1 MAEYNGLPLY
11 EANIDMNDEETG
23 MFVISLVD
31 YPATCSNF
39 LAFSKERLTY
49 EIQDEEQRK
58 VFGLV
63 MGANL
68 PIYRRNPDG
77 YEYFIVYSRETIAK
91 MAEKYFKMG
100 LNNNVDTMHDFEL
113 EEGITM
119 TQMYIKDSEKGVS
132 PKGFEEFEDGSLFA
146 EFHVENDEVWNGI
159 KEGTYRGFSLAGVFE
174 VSEPKVEDNKQSIKN
189 SIQMKLEKIKEALRK
204 LLVEFGTIA
213 TDKGTLVWDGEDE
226 IKEGDAVHSVDEN
239 GNDVP
244 VEDGDYTTEDK
255 RIISIE
261 GGKVVAIKETE
272 VEEPIEEEPKEE
284 ETPIETEEE
293 PKENEE
299 KEEEEGE
306 EPKEDEK
313 DAKIKELED
322 KIKELEAAIEEK
334 DAKIKELEG
343 KSAAKSA
350 EEEFKETKSNL
361 SPKAEAL
368 QKKGYRW

>member
-261 GGKVVAIKETE
+261 GGKVVAIKEAE

-299 KEEEEGE
+299 KEEEE

>member
-31 YPATCSNF
+31 YPATMSNF

-77 YEYFIVYSRETIAK
+77 YEYFIVYSKETIAK

-100 LNNNVDTMHDFEL
+100 LQNDVDTMHSFEL

-146 EFHVENDEVWNGI
+146 EFHVENDEVWKGI
-159 KEGTYRGFSLAGVFE
+159 KDGTYRGFSLAGVFE
-174 VSEPKVEDNKQSIKN
+174 VREKEDNKQNIKN

-261 GGKVVAIKETE
+261 GGKVVAIKEAE
-272 VEEPIEEEPKEE
+272 IEEPKEEEKE

-293 PKENEE
+293 PTEEPKENE
-299 KEEEEGE
+299 E

-313 DAKIKELED
+313 DVKIKELEE

-334 DAKIKELEG
+334 DAKIKELEE

-361 SPKAEAL
+361 TPKAEAL

>member
-261 GGKVVAIKETE
+261 GGKVVAIKEAE